1 MTIKARLLLAVVGG
15 ILLLF
20 AASFY
25 ASNELNKANDDY
37 NAEASITS
45 YTSAWFG
52 SLDGGYVN
60 NLETFD
66 PVLGSF
72 EKIGFWESDK
82 DPFNGSDEVNP
93 LHAAFEEGD
102 ETAVSDYLDQ
112 VFVDAIDNETITFVT
127 AYSPDGDILYC
138 NSSLYLVGVDPCTDE
153 ASPDFL
159 ANFGE
164 LVASVERD
172 SIRRISLIS
181 DTSEVL
187 PVSVNDT
194 MAFALKVPSE
204 GPSGD
209 EQVVGVIVL
218 GINVVDGLEMFSEN
232 FEIETAI
239 VVADRVITVY
249 DYYEEE
255 KPEGLLD
262 LIASDQSESRST
274 GYTYSVVA
282 PELNHRVTSIPFSR
296 ETRASDVRLLIFDD
310 QTELIES
317 LNQSSLQSQVAFGLV
332 GGAILLIVFI
342 ITTISFN
349 RISGSINALER
360 IEKGDLKK
368 YKTDKYFLFSSKNDE
383 VSRLHRSI
391 EEYRE
396 HRIEAEEQR
405 KQRARRRDERDSIM
419 FEKMSLLS
427 QQLEGSAREMLIK
440 EIMDMRDKLSS
451 GNDEDKERAS
461 IEMMSRAFSKMSEE
475 VSTLIDARTQELVE
489 ARDEISSS
497 IRYAAKLQ
505 KTLLPKSFPGDI
517 DIEVEWRPRD
527 LVGGDIYFIKDFPDR
542 VYIAVVDC
550 TGHGV
555 PGAFLS
561 IIARSHLDKAIREN
575 ENQTAGEYLSEVNEL
590 LRATLSRADQS
601 NTNEEGFDGGVCIY
615 RREART
621 LEFAGAKASLF
632 NVDGE
637 EATEVGGDRKSVGS
651 SRIPEGFKY
660 ATHYIKRPSGAFVM
674 LTDGITDVMSPDER
688 PIAFGRRRVLRIL
701 RDSTNATPSNIVKE
715 IISSVDLY
723 RGNEP
728 LRDDLTLLAFSLEAP
743 TEVPDNL
750 AISGDSQA

>member
-25 ASNELNKANDDY
+25 ATNELNKANDDY

-72 EKIGFWESDK
+72 EKIGFWEYDN

-93 LHAAFEEGD
+93 LHTAFQDGD
-102 ETAVSDYLDQ
+102 ETAVFDYLDQ
-112 VFVDAIDNETITFVT
+112 VFVDAVDNETITFVT
-127 AYSPDGDILYC
+127 AYSPDGDRLYC
-138 NSSLYLVGVDPCTDE
+138 NSSLYLVGVDPCSDE
-153 ASPDFL
+153 ASPDYL
-159 ANFGE
+159 ANFGA
-164 LVASVERD
+164 LVTSVDRD

-181 DTSEVL
+181 DTSDEL

-282 PELNHRVTSIPFSR
+282 PELNHRITSIPFSR

-310 QTELIES
+310 QTELIEA
-317 LNQSSLQSQVAFGLV
+317 LNQSSLQNQVAFALV

-342 ITTISFN
+342 ITTVSFN

-360 IEKGDLKK
+360 IERGDLQK
-368 YKTDKYFLFSSKNDE
+368 YKIDKYFLFSSKNDE
-383 VSRLHRSI
+383 VSRLQKSI

-405 KQRARRRDERDSIM
+405 KERARRRDERDTIM
-419 FEKMSLLS
+419 FEKMSVLS
-427 QQLEGSAREMLIK
+427 QQLEGNARDMLVK
-440 EIMDMRDKLSS
+440 EIMAMRDKLSS
-451 GNDEDKERAS
+451 GNDEDKEQAS

-527 LVGGDIYFIKDFPDR
+527 LVGGDIYFIKDFPDK

-561 IIARSHLDKAIREN
+561 IIARSHLDKAIRED

-590 LRATLSRADQS
+590 LRTTLSRADQS

-615 RREART
+615 RRESRT

-632 NVDGE
+632 NVDGK

-651 SRIPEGFKY
+651 SRIPKGFKY
-660 ATHYIKRPSGAFVM
+660 ATHYINHPSGAFVM